1 MVYKNI
7 WSLGLQKTRLHYN
20 RLRQGIK
27 LFPRLSI
34 FYIFLIWRFLMASF
48 NRVILA
54 GNLTRDIELRET
66 PGGASVADAGLAV
79 NDRRKQG
86 DEWVD
91 ETSFVDLTL
100 WGRTAENAA
109 EYLSKGSPILIEGRL
124 KQDSWQNDAGEKR
137 TKLKVVVD
145 RLQFLSN
152 GNGKSEDKKQEPVAA
167 GTSGGKDGDIPF

>member
-1 MVYKNI
+1 
-7 WSLGLQKTRLHYN
+7 
-20 RLRQGIK
+20 
-27 LFPRLSI
+27 
-34 FYIFLIWRFLMASF
+34 MASF

-91 ETSFVDLTL
+91 ETSFIDLTL

-124 KQDSWQNDAGEKR
+124 KQDSWQNEAGEKR

-152 GNGKSEDKKQEPVAA
+152 KNGEGKQESKKEETVA
-167 GTSGGKDGDIPF
+167 TSSSSKDGDIPF

>member
-1 MVYKNI
+1 
-7 WSLGLQKTRLHYN
+7 
-20 RLRQGIK
+20 
-27 LFPRLSI
+27 
-34 FYIFLIWRFLMASF
+34 MANF
-48 NRVILA
+48 NRVILV

-86 DEWVD
+86 DDWVD

-109 EYLSKGSPILIEGRL
+109 QYLSKGSPILVEGRL
-124 KQDSWQNDAGEKR
+124 KQDSWENEAGEKR

-145 RLQFLSN
+145 KLQFLSN
-152 GNGKSEDKKQEPVAA
+152 KKESSENSEPVAA
-167 GTSGGKDGDIPF
+167 GASSSKGDGDIPF

>member
-1 MVYKNI
+1 
-7 WSLGLQKTRLHYN
+7 
-20 RLRQGIK
+20 
-27 LFPRLSI
+27 
-34 FYIFLIWRFLMASF
+34 MASF
-48 NRVILA
+48 NRVILV

-86 DEWVD
+86 EEWVD
-91 ETSFVDLTL
+91 ETSFVDLTI

-124 KQDSWQNDAGEKR
+124 KQDSWQNDQGEKR

-145 RLQFLSN
+145 RLQFLSTKN
-152 GNGKSEDKKQEPVAA
+152 GESKKEEPVAA
-167 GTSGGKDGDIPF
+167 SASSGKGDGDIPF

>member
-1 MVYKNI
+1 
-7 WSLGLQKTRLHYN
+7 
-20 RLRQGIK
+20 
-27 LFPRLSI
+27 
-34 FYIFLIWRFLMASF
+34 MASF

-54 GNLTRDIELRET
+54 GNLTRDIDLRET

-100 WGRTAENAA
+100 WGKTAENAA

-124 KQDSWQNDAGEKR
+124 KQDSWENEAGEKR

-145 RLQFLSN
+145 RLQFLQNKNDRNES
-152 GNGKSEDKKQEPVAA
+152 KKETVSA
-167 GTSGGKDGDIPF
+167 GTSGKDGDIPF

>member
-1 MVYKNI
+1 
-7 WSLGLQKTRLHYN
+7 
-20 RLRQGIK
+20 
-27 LFPRLSI
+27 
-34 FYIFLIWRFLMASF
+34 MASF

-54 GNLTRDIELRET
+54 GNLTRDIDLRET

-91 ETSFVDLTL
+91 ETSFIDLTL

-124 KQDSWQNDAGEKR
+124 KQDSWQNEAGEKR

-152 GNGKSEDKKQEPVAA
+152 GNGSKPEQKKETVSAGASE
-167 GTSGGKDGDIPF
+167 GKGDSDIPF

>member
-1 MVYKNI
+1 
-7 WSLGLQKTRLHYN
+7 
-20 RLRQGIK
+20 
-27 LFPRLSI
+27 
-34 FYIFLIWRFLMASF
+34 MASF

-91 ETSFVDLTL
+91 ETSFIDLTL

-124 KQDSWQNDAGEKR
+124 KQDSWQNEAGEKR

-152 GNGKSEDKKQEPVAA
+152 RSDEPKKEQPVAA
-167 GTSGGKDGDIPF
+167 AATSEKGDGDIPF

>member
-1 MVYKNI
+1 
-7 WSLGLQKTRLHYN
+7 
-20 RLRQGIK
+20 
-27 LFPRLSI
+27 
-34 FYIFLIWRFLMASF
+34 MANF
-48 NRVILA
+48 NKVILV

-86 DEWVD
+86 DDWVD

-109 EYLSKGSPILIEGRL
+109 EYLSKGSPILVEGRL
-124 KQDSWQNDAGEKR
+124 KQDSWENDKGEKR

-145 RLQFLSN
+145 KLQFLSN
-152 GNGKSEDKKQEPVAA
+152 KGEKKEEPQAETVGA
-167 GTSGGKDGDIPF
+167 GTPSKGDDIPF

>member
-1 MVYKNI
+1 
-7 WSLGLQKTRLHYN
+7 
-20 RLRQGIK
+20 
-27 LFPRLSI
+27 
-34 FYIFLIWRFLMASF
+34 MASF
-48 NRVILA
+48 NRVILV

-86 DEWVD
+86 EEWVD
-91 ETSFVDLTL
+91 ETSFVDLTI

-124 KQDSWQNDAGEKR
+124 KQDSWQNDQGEKR

-145 RLQFLSN
+145 RLQFLSTKN
-152 GNGKSEDKKQEPVAA
+152 GESKKEETVAA
-167 GTSGGKDGDIPF
+167 GASSGKSDGDIPF

>member
-1 MVYKNI
+1 
-7 WSLGLQKTRLHYN
+7 
-20 RLRQGIK
+20 
-27 LFPRLSI
+27 
-34 FYIFLIWRFLMASF
+34 MASF

-124 KQDSWQNDAGEKR
+124 KQDSWENEAGEKR

-145 RLQFLSN
+145 RLQFLQSKN
-152 GNGKSEDKKQEPVAA
+152 DKNAESKKEAVPA
-167 GTSGGKDGDIPF
+167 GASGKDGDIPF

>member
-1 MVYKNI
+1 
-7 WSLGLQKTRLHYN
+7 
-20 RLRQGIK
+20 
-27 LFPRLSI
+27 
-34 FYIFLIWRFLMASF
+34 MANF
-48 NRVILA
+48 NKVILV

-109 EYLSKGSPILIEGRL
+109 EYLSKGSPILVEGRL
-124 KQDSWQNDAGEKR
+124 KQDSWENEAGEKR

-145 RLQFLSN
+145 KLQFLST
-152 GNGKSEDKKQEPVAA
+152 KKDAAEARAEPVAA
-167 GTSGGKDGDIPF
+167 GSSGGKGDGDIPF

>member
-1 MVYKNI
+1 
-7 WSLGLQKTRLHYN
+7 
-20 RLRQGIK
+20 
-27 LFPRLSI
+27 
-34 FYIFLIWRFLMASF
+34 MANF
-48 NRVILA
+48 NKVILA

-100 WGRTAENAA
+100 WGKTAENAA
-109 EYLSKGSPILIEGRL
+109 EYLSKGSPVLVEGRL
-124 KQDSWQNDAGEKR
+124 KQDSWQNEAGEKR
-137 TKLKVVVD
+137 TKLKVVVE

-152 GNGKSEDKKQEPVAA
+152 KSESRKEEPVAA
-167 GTSGGKDGDIPF
+167 ASSGKDGDIPF

>member
-1 MVYKNI
+1 
-7 WSLGLQKTRLHYN
+7 
-20 RLRQGIK
+20 
-27 LFPRLSI
+27 
-34 FYIFLIWRFLMASF
+34 MANF
-48 NRVILA
+48 NRVILV

-109 EYLSKGSPILIEGRL
+109 EYLSKGSPILVEGRL
-124 KQDSWQNDAGEKR
+124 KQDSWENEAGEKR

-145 RLQFLSN
+145 KLQFLSN
-152 GNGKSEDKKQEPVAA
+152 KKESSEKSEPVAA
-167 GTSGGKDGDIPF
+167 GASSGKGDGDIPF

>member
-1 MVYKNI
+1 
-7 WSLGLQKTRLHYN
+7 
-20 RLRQGIK
+20 
-27 LFPRLSI
+27 
-34 FYIFLIWRFLMASF
+34 MASF

-124 KQDSWQNDAGEKR
+124 KQDSWQNEAGEKR

-152 GNGKSEDKKQEPVAA
+152 GNGNKPEQKKETVAA
-167 GTSGGKDGDIPF
+167 GASEGKGDSDIPF

>member
-1 MVYKNI
+1 
-7 WSLGLQKTRLHYN
+7 
-20 RLRQGIK
+20 
-27 LFPRLSI
+27 
-34 FYIFLIWRFLMASF
+34 MASF

-91 ETSFVDLTL
+91 ETSFIDLTL

-124 KQDSWQNDAGEKR
+124 KQDSWQNEAGEKR

-152 GNGKSEDKKQEPVAA
+152 KNGESKKEEPVAVA
-167 GTSGGKDGDIPF
+167 SGKDGDIPF

>member
-1 MVYKNI
+1 
-7 WSLGLQKTRLHYN
+7 
-20 RLRQGIK
+20 
-27 LFPRLSI
+27 
-34 FYIFLIWRFLMASF
+34 MANF

-86 DEWVD
+86 EEWVD

-152 GNGKSEDKKQEPVAA
+152 GNGNKPEEKKETVAA
-167 GTSGGKDGDIPF
+167 GSKGDDIPF

>member
-1 MVYKNI
+1 
-7 WSLGLQKTRLHYN
+7 
-20 RLRQGIK
+20 
-27 LFPRLSI
+27 
-34 FYIFLIWRFLMASF
+34 MANF
-48 NRVILA
+48 NRVILV

>member
-1 MVYKNI
+1 
-7 WSLGLQKTRLHYN
+7 
-20 RLRQGIK
+20 
-27 LFPRLSI
+27 
-34 FYIFLIWRFLMASF
+34 MASF

-91 ETSFVDLTL
+91 ETSFIDLTL

-124 KQDSWQNDAGEKR
+124 KQDSWQNEQGEKR

-152 GNGKSEDKKQEPVAA
+152 GNGEKPSQKKETVATGASE
-167 GTSGGKDGDIPF
+167 GKGDGDIPF